1 MKEHQPTNSN
11 LLNLGVELLE
21 RGKINGI
28 KCYID
33 LTENRIKAIMQRN
46 NNDLTIG
53 IYLPYPSDNTAQN
66 QQWLEEK
73 LAEEIKVHFL
83 LDDIFAKAEKIAK
96 NKYTLLEV

>member
-1 MKEHQPTNSN
+1 MKEHQPKNSD
-11 LLNLGVELLE
+11 LLNLGIELLE

-28 KCYID
+28 KCYLD
-33 LTENRIKAIMQRN
+33 LTENRIKAVMQRN

-53 IYLPYPSDNTAQN
+53 IYLPYPSDDTAQN

-83 LDDIFAKAEKIAK
+83 LDDILAKAEIIAK